1 MSLKINDLKII
12 DQKIKKTP
20 ELDNIVKLMAAHGIQ
35 DAYNL
40 LPTSVKKQVSFTLNN
55 TYAAFA
61 NAIRRTLVEDIP
73 TTCMV
78 VDEKDIITDDEFIS
92 GMSDVLMKN
101 LSLVPIYQTGYV
113 VEHHEN
119 LDVYLYVFNDTND
132 IIDVKARDI
141 RVVSK
146 TVGKKG
152 KHLANKKGKKGGD
165 DSITDDLTDEIQEDT
180 GEDNKESTL
189 KDTQEDPMDEKKSK
203 QEMKNINLCPDDNI
217 LIMRLRPSK
226 YLKLRNIQFETGT
239 SAKNAG
245 KFSLLNN
252 ITYKPLDIDP
262 YDQFT
267 DKGTRSIEKDC
278 KTFEITFT
286 TCGNIEPDEVIKRMH
301 TKLTNDLSDIKKK
314 IDLYAA
320 AGKPAYYS
328 GQDCEVTVVNSVTHI
343 KLNGHYLSELNLIAM
358 CGYTLDENIPFIT
371 ATVERFD
378 SVVGSLHIKHA
389 DPIGV
394 LMKSVDSCKKDL
406 DTLLAAF

>member
-1 MSLKINDLKII
+1 MSLKITDLKIS
-12 DQKIKKTP
+12 DLKIEKTP
-20 ELDNIVKLMAAHGIQ
+20 ELDKIVKLMAAHGIQ
-35 DAYNL
+35 DAYHL
-40 LPTSVKKQVSFTLNN
+40 LPKSIKKRVSFVLNN

-61 NAIRRTLVEDIP
+61 NAVRRTLTEDIP

-78 VDEKDIITDDEFIS
+78 VDEKDIMTDDEFIS

-101 LSLVPIYQTGYV
+101 LSLVPIYQTGAV
-113 VEHHEN
+113 VERHKD
-119 LDVYLYVFNDTND
+119 LDVYLYVFNNTND
-132 IIDVKARDI
+132 ILDVKARDI
-141 RVVSK
+141 RIVRK
-146 TVGKKG
+146 TSGKKG
-152 KHLANKKGKKGGD
+152 KHVVNKKGKKGGD
-165 DSITDDLTDEIQEDT
+165 DSADTDLLDEIQEIQEEDLTSDT
-180 GEDNKESTL
+180 TA
-189 KDTQEDPMDEKKSK
+189 KDTTDEKSERKT
-203 QEMKNINLCPDDNI
+203 ENVELCPDDNI
-217 LIMRLRPSK
+217 LIMRLRPGK
-226 YLKLRNIQFETGT
+226 YLKLRNIQLETGT

-267 DKGTRSIEKDC
+267 GKGTRSIEKDC
-278 KTFEITFT
+278 KSFEITFS

-301 TKLTNDLSDIKKK
+301 TKLTDDLLDIKKK
-314 IDLYAA
+314 IDLYVA

-394 LMKSVDSCKKDL
+394 LMKSIDSCKKDL
-406 DTLLAAF
+406 DTLLAVF